1 MTYINQITL
10 PELERV
16 SLVVDDENDFGG
28 GKRMAEERGHWW
40 GGDRVEASARG
51 AERKFRGTPI
61 S

>member
-1 MTYINQITL
+1 MTYNNQITP

-28 GKRMAEERGHWW
+28 GKRMTEERGRWW
-40 GGDRVEASARG
+40 GGDRGGASARG
-51 AERKFRGTPI
+51 AERKFRGTPL